1 MPKLSYE
8 RRALEAEDAYCDAMY
23 NLANDIR
30 NEVIVPFCDKHG
42 LSFRSGMGTWILE
55 GHGKVYASWDED
67 VHRFM
72 PKKLYEALTI
82 PWHLGARQD
91 LGALIQDYTPAN
103 YKE

>member
-1 MPKLSYE
+1 
-8 RRALEAEDAYCDAMY
+8 
-23 NLANDIR
+23 
-30 NEVIVPFCDKHG
+30 
-42 LSFRSGMGTWILE
+42 
-55 GHGKVYASWDED
+55 
-67 VHRFM
+67 M